1 VPDQDRS
8 LCATLAATAA
18 TVLEL
23 LIAGCAAPHVPAVPP
38 APSAAPEGLLPE
50 RLFSADNA
58 LFTPWTLIPIHG
70 TGDWQVVVEPD
81 GMSIRG
87 HAAHSASAAMLAVN
101 IDPVTCPLL
110 EWQWLTESVQ
120 PSADLHTRAGDD
132 VAAGLFVLF
141 GDPGPPT
148 HPHRVPTLRYVWAAH
163 DQVGDVIDNPYLPG
177 TVRNI
182 VVHSGDADVGRWIT
196 ERRNVLEDYIAAF
209 GKPPEQAIAA
219 VALFVDNDQTGEPA
233 AVRYREATAYCSDS
247 F

>member
-1 VPDQDRS
+1 MPDRDRS
-8 LCATLAATAA
+8 TCTRLATAA
-18 TVLEL
+18 ALGVEL
-23 LIAGCAAPHVPAVPP
+23 LLTACAAPH
-38 APSAAPEGLLPE
+38 APTVFTTPGGGAEGLLPE

-70 TGDWQVVVEPD
+70 TGDWRLVVDSD

-87 HAAHSASAAMLAVN
+87 HAEHSASAAMLAVN
-101 IDPVTCPLL
+101 IDPVTCPVL

-120 PSADLHTRAGDD
+120 PSADLHTRGGDD

-148 HPHRVPTLRYVWAAH
+148 HPHRVPTLRYVWTAH

-196 ERRNVLEDYIAAF
+196 ERRNVLDDYVAAF
-209 GKPPEQAIAA
+209 GEPPQQAIAA
-219 VALFVDNDQTGEPA
+219 LALFVDNDQTGEPA
-233 AVRYREATAYCSDS
+233 AVRYREATVYCSDS